1 MVTRRRPLQKPV
13 NAVFTRGGR
22 GLCNGLLEVLYIRK
36 EELHFTLNVK
46 RERLFL

>member
-13 NAVFTRGGR
+13 KGVFTRGR
-22 GLCNGLLEVLYIRK
+22 RDLWNGLLEVLYTRK

-46 RERLFL
+46 RE